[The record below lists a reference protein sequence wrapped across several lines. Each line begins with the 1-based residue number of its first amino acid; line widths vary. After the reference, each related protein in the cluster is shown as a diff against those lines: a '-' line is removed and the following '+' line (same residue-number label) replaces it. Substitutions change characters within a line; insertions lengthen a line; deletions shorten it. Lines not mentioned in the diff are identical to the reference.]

1 MAKRTYNRRKTT
13 AKKPVT
19 SDKGR
24 KQRVKGAETERRT
37 GSKDRVTRGRGV
49 TRTRTGAPRG
59 ASGPATA
66 PQQGP
71 SRRTPTAIGG
81 DTGRRGGANQPAR
94 SGPPRSKTPKTPGK
108 FGPRRAGS
116 LTTAAQAVGLEIASR
131 MAQTAGKPGQSR
143 MSKLGIQGPAKPVAK
158 PKTKKTMASMGK
170 DYKAK
175 EKEAGRKAIASNFD
189 QAFAKARRAGKKTF
203 TWRGKQYNTK
213 LKGE

>member
-1 MAKRTYNRRKTT
+1 MAKRTYNRRGRKTAT
-13 AKKPVT
+13 KPVT

-59 ASGPATA
+59 ASGPATP

-71 SRRTPTAIGG
+71 SRRVSGMIGSRTTPATKTTTKPPG
-81 DTGRRGGANQPAR
+81 TGK
-94 SGPPRSKTPKTPGK
+94 PPR
-108 FGPRRAGS
+108 FDPRIK
-116 LTTAAQAVGLEIASR
+116 TAAKVGTLVNPRSD
-131 MAQTAGKPGQSR
+131 
-143 MSKLGIQGPAKPVAK
+143 LPAKAVAAASLAADAIKALRSK
-158 PKTKKTMASMGK
+158 PKPKPKKKPMASMGK

-175 EKEAGRKAIASNFD
+175 EKELGRKAIADSFD
-189 QAFAKARRAGKKTF
+189 RAFAKARKAGKKTF
-203 TWRGKQYNTK
+203 TFRGKKYNTK

>member
-1 MAKRTYNRRKTT
+1 MAKRTYNRRGRKT

-59 ASGPATA
+59 ASGPATP

-71 SRRTPTAIGG
+71 SRRTPTAMGG
-81 DTGRRGGANQPAR
+81 DTGRRGGANQPAK
-94 SGPPRSKTPKTPGK
+94 SGPPRPKTPKTPGK

-116 LTTAAQAVGLEIASR
+116 LTTAAQAVGLEIAGKL
-131 MAQTAGKPGQSR
+131 AQTAGKPGQSR

-158 PKTKKTMASMGK
+158 PKPKKKMASMGS

-175 EKEAGRKAIASNFD
+175 EKKLSRAAGAANFD
-189 QAFAKARRAGKKTF
+189 AAFAKARKAGKKTF
-203 TWRGKQYNTK
+203 TWRGKKYTTK
-213 LKGE
+213 MK

>member
-59 ASGPATA
+59 ASGPRTA

-71 SRRTPTAIGG
+71 NRPSPRSLTIGG
-81 DTGRRGGANQPAR
+81 DTGRRGGVNQPAR
-94 SGPPRSKTPKTPGK
+94 SGPPRPNTPKVPGK
-108 FGPRRAGS
+108 FVKTAAKVGTILNPKTDLPAKAVAAGS
-116 LTTAAQAVGLEIASR
+116 LAIDAARALR
-131 MAQTAGKPGQSR
+131 GKPKPKKVLANPWQAWAVTTKKKKGNCLVQQVQ
-143 MSKLGIQGPAKPVAK
+143 LTLTLLLPKPVVLVKRHLLGVANYTT
-158 PKTKKTMASMGK
+158 P
-170 DYKAK
+170 
-175 EKEAGRKAIASNFD
+175 N
-189 QAFAKARRAGKKTF
+189 
-203 TWRGKQYNTK
+203 
-213 LKGE
+213 

>member
-94 SGPPRSKTPKTPGK
+94 SGPPRPKTPKVPGRFVK
-108 FGPRRAGS
+108 TAAKVGTILNPKTDLPAKAVAAGS
-116 LTTAAQAVGLEIASR
+116 LAIDAARALR
-131 MAQTAGKPGQSR
+131 GKP
-143 MSKLGIQGPAKPVAK
+143 KAKKGTGK
-158 PKTKKTMASMGK
+158 PMASMGS

-175 EKEAGRKAIASNFD
+175 EKKLSRAAGAANFD
-189 QAFAKARRAGKKTF
+189 AAFAKARRAGKKTF
-203 TWRGKQYNTK
+203 TWRGKRYNTK